1 MNFLC
6 KIDDQIFKV
15 NEIKNKHLKLRFEM
29 GERDLLVKIPSLT
42 SLTTKRANV
51 IAYIENDIMR
61 FRINMINAI

>member
-6 KIDDQIFKV
+6 KIDDQIIRV

-29 GERDLLVKIPSLT
+29 GERDLRIKIPSLT
-42 SLTTKRANV
+42 SLTTKKANV